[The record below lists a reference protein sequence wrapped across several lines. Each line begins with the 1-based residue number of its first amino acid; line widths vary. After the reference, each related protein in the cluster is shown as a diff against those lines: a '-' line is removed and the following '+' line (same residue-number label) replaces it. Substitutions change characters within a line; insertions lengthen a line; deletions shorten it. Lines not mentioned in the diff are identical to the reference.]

1 MAAPTIGSTAQ
12 AVAAAQAVHESRLV
26 AMLKLKTV
34 PGVQQAVDDALYELE
49 HRYWKLAD
57 ELDRKRKSRRQGA

>member
-1 MAAPTIGSTAQ
+1 VIASSAQ

-26 AMLKLKTV
+26 AMGKLRTI
-34 PGVQQAVDDALYELE
+34 PGVQQAVDDALHELE

-57 ELDRKRKSRRQGA
+57 ELDAKRSRKSRQRGA